1 MKRLL
6 LTAAAMAAVVAPS
19 LSMAQNREVRR
30 DQREVQ
36 QSQRELQAERR
47 EALRDGRI
55 DRGDRGEIREAQRE
69 LRDDRRELREDRRDM
84 RQDDR
89 RAQRWDRSNRDWWR
103 GRVDFRGYNGARA
116 GMWYA
121 PGYGYVR
128 SLPGFAGH
136 NWRRG
141 QRVPPAYRNYA
152 VNDYGYYGLRA
163 PPPGHRYVY
172 LGNNIVLMSL
182 ATGLIADTLLN
193 IY

>member
-1 MKRLL
+1 MKRLMF
-6 LTAAAMAAVVAPS
+6 TAAAIAAVVVPS
-19 LSMAQNREVRR
+19 LSMAQSRNEVRR

-55 DRGDRGEIREAQRE
+55 DRGDRREIQGA
-69 LRDDRRELREDRRDM
+69 RRELREDRRDM
-84 RQDDR
+84 RQ
-89 RAQRWDRSNRDWWR
+89 AQRWDRNNRDWWR
-103 GRVDFRGYNGARA
+103 GRADFRGYNGARA

-128 SLPGFAGH
+128 SLPGFNGRA
-136 NWRRG
+136 WRRG
-141 QRVPPAYRNYA
+141 QRVPAAYRNYA
-152 VNDYGYYGLRA
+152 VNDYGFYGLRA

-172 LGNNIVLMSL
+172 LDNNIVLMSL
-182 ATGLIADTLLN
+182 ATGLIADTLLG